1 MSIVHTF
8 TAMTPS
14 GPVAFTISEPNL
26 ATGNN
31 GRDNLP
37 CIANFRVV
45 VGPFD
50 FYASLASDGSVCL
63 PHTLRDWHLIAAIG
77 AEIRALV
84 LTKLTS
90 RWGNLT
96 HLEGVQLAARPVRS

>member
-8 TAMTPS
+8 TATTPS
-14 GPVAFTISEPNL
+14 GPVNFSLADPNL
-26 ATGNN
+26 AMGNA
-31 GRDNLP
+31 GRDNRP
-37 CIANFRVV
+37 CVADFRVS
-45 VGPFD
+45 VGPFE